1 MSRSKIKNRIA
12 PPSAL
17 ITAAALLIAAVLAAL
32 LTGCGS
38 VTPGGD
44 DSRHTLTTQNE
55 PAQTDSPPGTEEPP
69 PKIIFTPS
77 EDTALGTYEGYTF
90 TVLEKTGTRDT
101 LAAADGDDRAIAVR
115 RLVGAEIKVSSAV
128 DPVSAAE
135 RAEQSGDAIC
145 DAMSLP
151 LSDLSVLWRGGYLED
166 LAGIGLS
173 PSATGLSR
181 VAAESLAVNGKYYI
195 AFGDVSPSSLSAIYT
210 LRCNLTAALSN
221 EIYAIFGADIR
232 EATLEGELTLER
244 LLRVIL
250 DSELIVSSTSCDT
263 VLTIG
268 GDDTEGAIDAL
279 FTALGGSVFD
289 LGSDIGADAAR
300 EPAFAYV
307 YGQVSDIYEASE
319 TDGAAVFEIT
329 RFRGDTAGEC
339 SLPLPKLNE
348 TADYRCLADTS
359 GTLGWAVP
367 RGIPYGRR
375 TADISTAIF
384 GASYSRA
391 NAYFETVS
399 KNTSDTAVSLARLIF
414 DSRAFD
420 AAYIYGWGD
429 LAGTVSDGIT
439 DGRTLGDVIS
449 DPSYAKKAEAA
460 KTAIQIF
467 KARLE

>member
-1 MSRSKIKNRIA
+1 MSRSKIKNRIV

-17 ITAAALLIAAVLAAL
+17 MTAALLIITALAVLL
-32 LTGCGS
+32 SGCSS
-38 VTPGGD
+38 VPAGGD
-44 DSRHTLTTQNE
+44 DSRHSLTTEND

-69 PKIIFTPS
+69 PKIIFTPP
-77 EDTALGTYEGYTF
+77 EDTALGSYDGYTF
-90 TVLEKTGTRDT
+90 TVLERSGARDT
-101 LAAADGDDRAIAVR
+101 LAADGDDRPESIR
-115 RLVGAEIKVSSAV
+115 LLVGAKIKISSVTAPTAAV
-128 DPVSAAE
+128 E
-135 RAEQSGDAIC
+135 RAEQSGEAIC

-151 LSDLSVLWRGGYLED
+151 LSDLSVLWRGGHLED

-173 PSATGLSR
+173 PSGNGLSR
-181 VAAESLAVNGKYYI
+181 VAAESLAVDGKYYI
-195 AFGDVSPSSLSAIYT
+195 AFGDISPSSISAVYT

-232 EATLEGELTLER
+232 EATLAGELTLER
-244 LLRVIL
+244 FLRVIA

-268 GDDTEGAIDAL
+268 DDDTEGAIDAL
-279 FTALGGSVFD
+279 FTALSGSVFD
-289 LGSDIGADAAR
+289 LSSDIGADAAR

-307 YGQVSDIYEASE
+307 YGQVANIYEASE

-329 RFRGDTAGEC
+329 RFRGDTESDC

-348 TADYRCLADTS
+348 TADYRCLADTV

-367 RGIPYGRR
+367 RGIPNGRR

-384 GASYSRA
+384 DASYSRA
-391 NAYFETVS
+391 NEFFESVS
-399 KNTSDTAVSLARLIF
+399 KNASDTSVDLARLIF
-414 DSRAFD
+414 ESRAFD

-429 LAGTVSDGIT
+429 LAGMVCDGIMT
-439 DGRTLGDVIS
+439 GHTLGSVIS
-449 DPSYAKKAEAA
+449 DPTYAKQAEAA